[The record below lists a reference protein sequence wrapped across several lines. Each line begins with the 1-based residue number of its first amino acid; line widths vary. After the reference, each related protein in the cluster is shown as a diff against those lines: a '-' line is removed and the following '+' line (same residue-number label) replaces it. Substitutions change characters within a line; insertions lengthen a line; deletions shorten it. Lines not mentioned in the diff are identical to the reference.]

1 MHFEIY
7 ERERS
12 MVSALRGRL
21 MGGGD
26 WRWRLERG
34 DGETIAA
41 GDNYPDPLRSRAR
54 RDAAQARNRRGAD
67 QLHLTALTRC

>member
-12 MVSALRGRL
+12 KVSALRGRL

-26 WRWRLERG
+26 WRWRLK
-34 DGETIAA
+34 DKAGETIAS
-41 GDNYPDPLRSRAR
+41 GDNYPTRSECERAVMLLKQEI
-54 RDAAQARNRRGAD
+54 AAAPINFVAPR
-67 QLHLTALTRC
+67 

>member
-26 WRWRLERG
+26 WRWRLKRG
-34 DGETIAA
+34 DDETITA
-41 GDNYPDPLRSRAR
+41 GENYPTRSEAERAVMLLKQEI
-54 RDAAQARNRRGAD
+54 AAAPINFI
-67 QLHLTALTRC
+67 

>member
-1 MHFEIY
+1 MHFEIF

-26 WRWRLERG
+26 WRWRLKKNDEETLASGEGYPTRSECERAIMLLKQ
-34 DGETIAA
+34 EIAA
-41 GDNYPDPLRSRAR
+41 AEIKFL
-54 RDAAQARNRRGAD
+54 
-67 QLHLTALTRC
+67 

>member
-12 MVSALRGRL
+12 MVAAIRGKL

-26 WRWRLERG
+26 WRWRLKAANGEVVASG
-34 DGETIAA
+34 DGYASRSLCERAFHQIKQEVAA
-41 GDNYPDPLRSRAR
+41 APINFV
-54 RDAAQARNRRGAD
+54 
-67 QLHLTALTRC
+67 

>member
-12 MVSALRGRL
+12 RVAALKGRL

-26 WRWRLERG
+26 WRWRLK
-34 DGETIAA
+34 DAKDETIASA
-41 GDNYPDPLRSRAR
+41 DGYPTRSECERAVMLFKQEI
-54 RDAAQARNRRGAD
+54 AAAPIRFQ
-67 QLHLTALTRC
+67 

>member
-12 MVSALRGRL
+12 RVAALRGRL

-26 WRWRLERG
+26 WRWRLKDRQG
-34 DGETIAA
+34 ATLAS
-41 GDNYPDPLRSRAR
+41 GDNYPTRSECERAVMLLKQEI
-54 RDAAQARNRRGAD
+54 AAAPINFV
-67 QLHLTALTRC
+67 

>member
-26 WRWRLERG
+26 WRWRLKRG
-34 DGETIAA
+34 DGETIA
-41 GDNYPDPLRSRAR
+41 GGENYPTRSEAERAVMLLKQEI
-54 RDAAQARNRRGAD
+54 AAAPINFI
-67 QLHLTALTRC
+67 